1 MTDLTFSACQGHP
14 LSFINGKFF
23 NLLSVCQNPGGR
35 KRAKYMYGFGPFS
48 LSATGSIYT
57 DTPPKVR
64 SSQSVTKQVDR
75 KSSMDRTG
83 RVGLPGVT
91 DDYPPTI
98 CKKKQLGAPPPCPIW
113 VTKSLRILVMHLG
126 WSETPTGCLTTTV
139 KSLGVVEVSS
149 ANERQYSVGKVAY
162 LVKRISD
169 NDVVEPA
176 LVYRFTR

>member
-48 LSATGSIYT
+48 LGATGSIYT
-57 DTPPKVR
+57 EHPQKVR
-64 SSQSVTKQVDR
+64 SSQCVTKQVDR
-75 KSSMDRTG
+75 KSSTDRTG

-98 CKKKQLGAPPPCPIW
+98 YKKGLESGDWRKSGPMVTSPATPGHRSAWNITWNNEETVICKDGVAPGAASQCCGASRRVWYAKP
-113 VTKSLRILVMHLG
+113 
-126 WSETPTGCLTTTV
+126 TPV
-139 KSLGVVEVSS
+139 
-149 ANERQYSVGKVAY
+149 
-162 LVKRISD
+162 
-169 NDVVEPA
+169 
-176 LVYRFTR
+176 